1 MNTENNENYNGYLKI
16 LHQELIPAFGCTEP
30 IALAYAAAYAKKIL
44 GKTPDKIYVELSG
57 SIIKNVQSVIVPN
70 TGNMKG
76 IDVAVLA
83 GALAGDPQKG
93 LEVISG
99 INEEQIK
106 KIKDA
111 IKNIPVQ
118 VVHVEHGHVFD
129 ILVVLYA
136 GQEEVKVR
144 IIDSHTNIVL
154 IEKNGKKIQE
164 IEKRLEKSLENR
176 DFMTVKGIF
185 DFANGVNL
193 SDVDQIIEK
202 QVLYN
207 MAIAEKGLKD
217 SYGGNIGKIR
227 LAIFGDSI
235 ENRAIAKAAA
245 GSDARMNGCEL
256 PVIINSGS
264 GNQGIAV
271 SVPIIEYAREL
282 KCSKEKL
289 YRALVLGNLI
299 SIHEKT
305 LIGVLSAYCGAV
317 SAGAGAAAGIA
328 YLYDL
333 KLAGIEAAVS
343 NALAVVSGMICDGA
357 GSSCAGK
364 IAFSVEAGIMGIKQF
379 LTSNSY
385 KGGEGILGYS
395 IEETIEN
402 VGLLAR
408 DGMAG
413 TNEEILKIM
422 LDTKA
427 KNQKR

>member
-1 MNTENNENYNGYLKI
+1 MGIENYDEYLKI
-16 LHQELIPAFGCTEP
+16 LNQELIPALGCTEP
-30 IALAYAAAYAKKIL
+30 IALAYASAYAKKFL
-44 GKTPDKIYVELSG
+44 GKTPDRIYVELSG
-57 SIIKNVQSVIVPN
+57 SIIKNAQSVIVPN
-70 TGNMKG
+70 TGDMRG

-83 GALAGDPQKG
+83 GSIAGDPEKG

-99 INEEQIK
+99 INKEQIR
-106 KIKDA
+106 KIKNS
-111 IKNIPVQ
+111 INKIPVEI
-118 VVHVEHGHVFD
+118 VHVEHGHVFD
-129 ILVVLYA
+129 ILVVLYS
-136 GQEEVKVR
+136 GKEEAKVR

-154 IEKNGKKIQE
+154 VEKNGKKIQA
-164 IEKRLEKSLENR
+164 IEQKLEQSLENR
-176 DFMTVKGIF
+176 DFMTVKGIL

-193 SDVDQIIEK
+193 NDINQIIEK
-202 QVLYN
+202 QIRYN
-207 MAIAEKGLKD
+207 TAIAEKGIKD
-217 SYGGNIGKIR
+217 SYGSNIGKIR

-264 GNQGIAV
+264 GNQGITV

-289 YRALVLGNLI
+289 YRALVLGNLV

-333 KLAGIEAAVS
+333 KLAGIEAAIS

-413 TNEEILKIM
+413 TNDEILKIM
-422 LDTKA
+422 VDTKT

>member
-1 MNTENNENYNGYLKI
+1 MYIENYEGYLKI
-16 LHQELIPAFGCTEP
+16 LYQELIPAFGCTEP
-30 IALAYAAAYAKKIL
+30 IALAYASAYAKKIM
-44 GKTPDKIYVELSG
+44 GKNPDHIYIELSG

-70 TGNMKG
+70 TGDMRG

-83 GALAGDPQKG
+83 GVIAGDPEKG

-99 INEEQIK
+99 INETQIEE
-106 KIKDA
+106 IKDS
-111 IKNIPVQ
+111 IHKIPVEI
-118 VVHVEHGHVFD
+118 VHVEHGHVFD
-129 ILVVLYA
+129 ILVVLYS
-136 GQEEVKVR
+136 GQEETKVR
-144 IIDSHTNIVL
+144 IVDSHTNIVL
-154 IEKNGKKIQE
+154 VEKNGK
-164 IEKRLEKSLENR
+164 RLHTTEMKSEESMESR
-176 DFMTVKGIF
+176 DFMTIKGIL
-185 DFANGVNL
+185 DFANGVKLN
-193 SDVDQIIEK
+193 DVDQLIEK
-202 QVLYN
+202 QIRCN
-207 MAIAEKGLKD
+207 MAIAEKGLAEP
-217 SYGGNIGKIR
+217 YGANIGKTH
-227 LAIFGDSI
+227 LAVFGDSV

-264 GNQGIAV
+264 GNQGITV
-271 SVPIIEYAREL
+271 SVPIIEYAKEL
-282 KCSKEKL
+282 KSSKEKL
-289 YRALVLGNLI
+289 YRALVLGNLV
-299 SIHEKT
+299 SIHEKAP
-305 LIGVLSAYCGAV
+305 IGVLSAYCGAV

-333 KLAGIEAAVS
+333 GLPGIEAAVS

-385 KGGEGILGYS
+385 KGGDGILGYS

-408 DGMAG
+408 VGMAE
-413 TNEEILKIM
+413 TNNEILKIM

-427 KNQKR
+427 NNQKNL

>member
-1 MNTENNENYNGYLKI
+1 
-16 LHQELIPAFGCTEP
+16 
-30 IALAYAAAYAKKIL
+30 
-44 GKTPDKIYVELSG
+44 
-57 SIIKNVQSVIVPN
+57 
-70 TGNMKG
+70 MK
-76 IDVAVLA
+76 
-83 GALAGDPQKG
+83 
-93 LEVISG
+93 S
-99 INEEQIK
+99 EESM
-106 KIKDA
+106 
-111 IKNIPVQ
+111 
-118 VVHVEHGHVFD
+118 E
-129 ILVVLYA
+129 
-136 GQEEVKVR
+136 
-144 IIDSHTNIVL
+144 S
-154 IEKNGKKIQE
+154 
-164 IEKRLEKSLENR
+164 R
-176 DFMTVKGIF
+176 DFMTIKGIF
-185 DFANGVNL
+185 DFANGVKLN
-193 SDVDQIIEK
+193 DVDQLIEK
-202 QVLYN
+202 QIRCN
-207 MAIAEKGLKD
+207 MAIAEKGLAEP
-217 SYGGNIGKIR
+217 YGANIGKTR
-227 LAIFGDSI
+227 LAVFGDSV

-264 GNQGIAV
+264 GNQGITV

-289 YRALVLGNLI
+289 YRALVLGNLV

-305 LIGVLSAYCGAV
+305 PIGVLSAFCGAV

-333 KLAGIEAAVS
+333 GLAGIEAAVS

-385 KGGEGILGYS
+385 KGGDGILGYS

-408 DGMAG
+408 VGMAE
-413 TNEEILKIM
+413 TNNEILKIM

-427 KNQKR
+427 NNQKIHKTKNY